1 MSRPSPTR
9 FAHAGRDPF
18 AHHGILN
25 PPVYHASTIASP
37 TVADWLDRERSG
49 FDRYT
54 YGRIG
59 TPTSDA
65 FEKPIAELEGGAGA
79 VSTSSG
85 LAAITTALM
94 ALAQAGDRILVADT
108 VYGPTR
114 RFALQVLA
122 RLGVETVFY
131 DPLIG
136 ADIDGLID
144 DRTRAVFLESPGS
157 LTFEMQDV
165 PAIAAAAAARGVT
178 TLIDNTWATP
188 LYFRP
193 IEHGVDYV
201 IHAAT
206 KYICGHSDIMLGVVV
221 ARTREQF
228 LSLKRTQVMLGQC
241 AGPDDLY
248 QGARGLRT
256 LPARLA
262 RHQESGLAVARW
274 LQGRPEVAR
283 VLHPALP
290 DDPGHALWQRDFDG
304 ASGLFSMILKP
315 VTAEAVAAM
324 VDGLHL
330 FPIGA
335 SWGGY
340 ESLIMP
346 AFPERVR
353 SATAWAAD
361 GPMLRLHIGLED
373 PGELIADLE
382 AGFERLRLA
391 DAA

>member
-9 FAHAGRDPF
+9 FTHAGRDPF

-37 TVADWLDRERSG
+37 TLADWLDRERSR

-65 FEKPIAELEGGAGA
+65 FEQPLAELDGGAGA
-79 VSTSSG
+79 VAVSSG
-85 LAAITTALM
+85 LAAVTTAL
-94 ALAQAGDRILVADT
+94 LAVVRAGDRILISDS

-114 RFALQVLA
+114 RFAVDGLA
-122 RLGVETVFY
+122 RLGVETTFY
-131 DPLIG
+131 DPHIG
-136 ADIDGLID
+136 AGIDRLID
-144 DRTRAVFLESPGS
+144 ERTRAVYLESPGS
-157 LTFEMQDV
+157 LTFEIQDV
-165 PAIAAAAAARGVT
+165 PAIAAAAAARGAV

-188 LYFRP
+188 LFYRP

-206 KYICGHSDIMLGVVV
+206 KYICGHSDVMLGAVV
-221 ARTREQF
+221 ARTPEQY
-228 LSLKRTQVMLGQC
+228 LALKRMQVMLGQC

-256 LPARLA
+256 LPVRLA
-262 RHQESGLAVARW
+262 QHQDSALAIARW

-290 DDPGHALWQRDFDG
+290 EDPGHALWQRDFDG
-304 ASGLFSMILKP
+304 ASGLFAVILHP
-315 VTAEAVAAM
+315 VPMEAVAAM
-324 VDGLHL
+324 VDGLSL

-353 SATAWAAD
+353 SATTWHAE
-361 GPMLRLHIGLED
+361 GPMLRLHVGLED
-373 PGELIADLE
+373 VDELIADLD
-382 AGFERLRLA
+382 AGLERLRV
-391 DAA
+391 AAAA

>member
-1 MSRPSPTR
+1 MTRPSPTR
-9 FAHAGRDPF
+9 FANAGRDPF

-25 PPVYHASTIASP
+25 PPVYHASTIASA
-37 TVADWLDRERSG
+37 TMADWLDRERSR

-65 FEKPIAELEGGAGA
+65 FEGPLAELDGGAGA
-79 VSTSSG
+79 VAVSSG
-85 LAAITTALM
+85 LAAITTAL
-94 ALAQAGDRILVADT
+94 LAVTRAGDRLLMADS

-114 RFALQVLA
+114 RFATDGLA
-122 RLGVETVFY
+122 RFGVETVFY

-136 ADIDGLID
+136 ADIDRLID
-144 DRTRAVFLESPGS
+144 DRTSAIYLESPGS
-157 LTFEMQDV
+157 LTFEVQDV
-165 PAIAAAAAARGVT
+165 PAIAAVARARGLT

-193 IEHGVDYV
+193 IGLGVDYV

-206 KYICGHSDIMLGVVV
+206 KYICGHSDVMLGAVV
-221 ARTREQF
+221 ARTRDQY
-228 LSLKRTQVMLGQC
+228 LALKRTQVTLGQC

-256 LPARLA
+256 LPVRLA
-262 RHQESGLAVARW
+262 RHQDSGLKVARW

-283 VLHPALP
+283 ILHPALP
-290 DDPGHALWQRDFDG
+290 DDPGHAVWRRDFDG
-304 ASGLFSMILKP
+304 ACGWFTIILKP
-315 VTAEAVAAM
+315 VAMEAVAAL

-346 AFPERVR
+346 VFPERVR
-353 SATAWAAD
+353 SATTWTAD

-373 PGELIADLE
+373 VDELIADLQ

-391 DAA
+391 AAA